1 MRFAGS
7 TPAPRSNYTPRSGRA
22 EGKFEFDGLQS
33 AGVRSNAA
41 GAADAVST
49 SSIYGSLR
57 EAAPK
62 YDEIATTAA
71 ANRASERISAAQ
83 AEGSMAIAGI
93 QAKSQVAQAE
103 AAAEAARAQGEAA
116 KKGGMMSAVG
126 GIASAAIGLLSDETT
141 KHTIEEIEDA
151 LSILRQLRPVTFY
164 YKDEFAIEPGRRHN
178 GFIAQELNEVMPH
191 ATHIHDDSGLMCIDI
206 NQLIAVQARAIQQ
219 LEERV
224 IELEAKL
231 VK

>member
-7 TPAPRSNYTPRSGRA
+7 TPVQKSSYTPKSGKA
-22 EGKFEFDGLQS
+22 QGMFEFDGLRS
-33 AGVRSNAA
+33 AGTRSNAA
-41 GAADAVST
+41 AAADAVST
-49 SSIYGSLR
+49 SSIYGALR
-57 EAAPK
+57 EASPK
-62 YDEIATTAA
+62 YDKIATTAA

-116 KKGGMMSAVG
+116 KQGGMMSAVG

-141 KHTIEEIEDA
+141 KHTVEEIEDA

-164 YKDEFAIEPGRRHN
+164 YKDEFAVEPGRRHN
-178 GFIAQELNEVMPH
+178 GFIAQELNEVMPD
-191 ATHIHDDSGLMCIDI
+191 ATHQHDDSGLMCIDI